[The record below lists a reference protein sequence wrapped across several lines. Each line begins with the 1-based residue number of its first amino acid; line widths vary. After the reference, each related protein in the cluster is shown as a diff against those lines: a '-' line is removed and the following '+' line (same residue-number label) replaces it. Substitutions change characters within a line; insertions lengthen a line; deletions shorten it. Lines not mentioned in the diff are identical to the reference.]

1 MILYGTAALA
11 ICMLI
16 GQIIGNLLGQMM
28 GIDADIGGVG
38 FAMVLLIFVT
48 GWLRKKKLLPEPTR
62 QGILFWSAMYIPIV
76 IAMSS
81 IQNVASAVDGG
92 VLALVVGIVTM
103 VGCAAMVPLIS
114 RIGTPSEPLPPADSE
129 TEPVADSNKSDDGI
143 KDKPE
148 SELAHSTQKN

>member
-16 GQIIGNLLGQMM
+16 GQIIGNLLGQIM

-92 VLALVVGIVTM
+92 VLALVVGVVTV
-103 VGCAAMVPLIS
+103 VGSAAMVPLIS

-129 TEPVADSNKSDDGI
+129 IEATDDSSKSENRI